1 MKIKFQRLHGGNET
15 NYENKK
21 KIGQFLGTILR
32 LLHKKIPPVEEK
44 IRQSSIL
51 LFKSSDLID

>member
-51 LFKSSDLID
+51 LFK